1 MIPRRLFFVAAM
13 LIVVGEVFS
22 SASRAQSPP
31 PAALSQADLEEMLA
45 PIALYPDA
53 LLANFL
59 AASVYQD
66 DLKKADAYLKSGG
79 KADNLKAQGIED
91 PVISIAKV
99 PDAMKMI
106 IDNMEWAE
114 AIGQAYIVQSQ
125 DVMAAVQ
132 SLRKKAQDN
141 GALKSGQQQTVVTSG
156 DTIIIE
162 QPSPEVVYVPSYD
175 PVVVYQP
182 GYSSSDMFWSNM
194 VSFGTGVAVGA
205 IWANNIDCDWDGGG
219 IGWGHNDVDID
230 IDREINTG
238 DININ
243 RNETNINNVK
253 NKVNSGNRVGNQ
265 GTKWQPNSTKVDTN
279 KVKANAQ
286 NGSMS
291 KYRGAS
297 DANNRSTPKMPG
309 REAGAAPM
317 KSRQPANRAN
327 SGGGRTPP
335 LGGVDRS
342 RTPQAPQ
349 VDRGQTRAPDRSNNS
364 AARSKPKVPE
374 TPKARQSPSGSGFKP
389 DRNAGSYSNRGNA
402 SRGGGGRPPAA
413 RGGGGGGR
421 GGGRR

>member
-1 MIPRRLFFVAAM
+1 MIPRYHFIVAVM
-13 LIVVGEVFS
+13 LIIVGGMFFS
-22 SASRAQSPP
+22 KSHAQSPP
-31 PAALSQADLEEMLA
+31 PAALSRADLEEMLA
-45 PIALYPDA
+45 PIALYPDT

-91 PVISIAKV
+91 PVIAIAKV

-106 IDNMEWAE
+106 IDNAEWAE

-182 GYSSSDMFWSNM
+182 GYSSSDMFWSNAI
-194 VSFGTGVAVGA
+194 SFGTGVAVGA
-205 IWANNIDCDWDGGG
+205 IWANNMDCDWHGGCV
-219 IGWGHNDVDID
+219 GWGHGDID
-230 IDREINTG
+230 IDREVNIG
-238 DININ
+238 EINIDRSQN
-243 RNETNINNVK
+243 NINNVK
-253 NKVNSGNRVGNQ
+253 NNVNSGNRVGNQ
-265 GTKWQPNSTKVDTN
+265 GTKWQPNNTKVDTN

-297 DANNRSTPKMPG
+297 DPANRSTPKMPG

-317 KSRQPANRAN
+317 KAREPANRATA
-327 SGGGRTPP
+327 GGAGRTPSA
-335 LGGVDRS
+335 GTANRS
-342 RTPQAPQ
+342 TPKTPQ
-349 VDRGQTRAPDRSNNS
+349 VDRGQTRAPDRSTNS
-364 AARSKPKVPE
+364 AARAKPKVPE
-374 TPKARQSPSGSGFKP
+374 TPKARQSSSGSGFKP
-389 DRNAGSYSNRGNA
+389 DRNAGSYSNRGSA
-402 SRGGGGRPPAA
+402 SRGGGGRPPAS